1 MLFVTLSLLP
11 VLTVRS
17 EYYILMDIEQKND
30 KKKLVHDIKYKITKR
45 ILMSRNQI
53 GTLNLKM
60 RHSEV
65 FASEKV

>member
-30 KKKLVHDIKYKITKR
+30 KKLVHDIKYKITKR

-53 GTLNLKM
+53 GTLNYKM